1 MESKINLNSQVEE
14 NKAILKQMLED
25 LSKGNISGF
34 TDHLAPNYVRHCQA
48 MPPDLQE
55 IRGRDTMYQWLL
67 SNQQTF
73 PDYREEIEFLIGEGD
88 FVAWRSKGTGTQRGA
103 LGPFPPT
110 NKRME
115 ITIIGMHRFKDG
127 LIVETWTSWDNLAA
141 LMQLGLLPGT

>member
-1 MESKINLNSQVEE
+1 MESKTNLNNQVEE
-14 NKAILKQMLED
+14 NKAILKQMLGD

-55 IRGRDTMYQWLL
+55 INGKDAMYQWLL
-67 SNQQTF
+67 SNQRTF
-73 PDYREEIEFLIGEGD
+73 PDYKEEIEFLIGEGEYL
-88 FVAWRSKGTGTQRGA
+88 AWRSKGTGTQQGA

-110 NKRME
+110 NRPME
-115 ITIIGMHRFKDG
+115 ITIIGMHRFKEG

-141 LMQLGLLPGT
+141 LMQLGLMPGS

>member
-1 MESKINLNSQVEE
+1 MESKINLNKQVEE
-14 NKAILKQMLED
+14 NKAILNEMLKD
-25 LSKGNISGF
+25 LSKGDISGF

-48 MPPDLQE
+48 MPPGLQE
-55 IRGRDTMYQWLL
+55 INGKDTMYQWLL
-67 SNQQTF
+67 SNQKTF
-73 PDYREEIEFLIGEGD
+73 PDYQEKIEFLIGEGE

-115 ITIIGMHRFKDG
+115 ITIIGMHHFKEG

-141 LMQLGLLPGT
+141 LMQLGLMPGT